1 MTTRR
6 ELAVADGSV
15 DERTMDYIIYQHRM
29 CSNSMC
35 IVVVC
40 TTAYG
45 AGRTEEDV
53 DGYPKY

>member
-1 MTTRR
+1 MTTGR

-15 DERTMDYIIYQHRM
+15 DERTMDYIIHQYRM

-35 IVVVC
+35 IVIVC

-45 AGRTEEDV
+45 AGRTDQDV
-53 DGYPKY
+53 DGCPKY